1 MISYSGGDYAE
12 MLNISH
18 YVISVVSIVFEIYIW
33 LIVARVILSYIRIR
47 TYHPV
52 LRFIYEVTEPVLGFF
67 RRLLPRTGAY
77 DFSPILAF
85 FFVWVV
91 EQLVIALLTFL
102 FAVVR

>member
-1 MISYSGGDYAE
+1 M
-12 MLNISH
+12 NVSH
-18 YVISVVSIVFEIYIW
+18 YVISVVSVVFEIYIW
-33 LIVARVILSYIRIR
+33 LIVVRVILSYFRIR

-52 LRFIYEVTEPVLGFF
+52 PRFIYEATEPVLGFF

-91 EQLVIALLTFL
+91 EQLVITLLTFL

>member
-1 MISYSGGDYAE
+1 MPT
-12 MLNISH
+12 ISH
-18 YVISVVSIVFEIYIW
+18 DVITVVSIAFEIYIW

-77 DFSPILAF
+77 DFSPLLAF

-91 EQLVIALLTFL
+91 EQLVVALLTYCL
-102 FAVVR
+102 R

>member
-1 MISYSGGDYAE
+1 M
-12 MLNISH
+12 NVSH

-33 LIVARVILSYIRIR
+33 LIVVRVILSYFRIR

-52 LRFIYEVTEPVLGFF
+52 PRFIYEATEPVLVFF

-91 EQLVIALLTFL
+91 EQLVITLLTFL